1 MNESPQAQL
10 DEILGGAA
18 DAADT
23 RLIGPGPSGSL
34 PLTAEMLRQEP
45 SGNLF
50 GLTQNAGMGW
60 NPAEVARPQ
69 VLILSTQGG
78 LRAEDGE
85 PIALGYHTGHWEIGL
100 LVRRAAETLRER
112 GAALRRVLQRP
123 LRWPQPGHHCHV
135 RQPALPQRRRLG
147 DASPDPFIADPGRR
161 YGCRDL

>member
-112 GAALRRVLQRP
+112 GRCPSPRIAATPAMAAARAP
-123 LRWPQPGHHCHV
+123 LPCSTACPTATTPPW
-135 RQPALPQRRRLG
+135 
-147 DASPDPFIADPGRR
+147 
-161 YGCRDL
+161 